1 MNPERWQKL
10 EEVFHAAV
18 ESKPD
23 ARAALITQLCGEDV
37 EMRRELESML
47 DHDEQAKSF
56 IESPAYVIPAESLLR
71 QPAEDS
77 LIGKTLGSYQIV
89 SQLGKGGMGVVY
101 LATDQKLQRKVA
113 LKMLPPDLTDDPTRV
128 QRFKQEARAASGLN
142 HPNILTIFE
151 IEERDGQHYIATEF
165 IEGTTLRE
173 LLEGNKIGL
182 QGVLE
187 AAVQITSA
195 LAAAHASGIVHR
207 DIKPENIMRRTDGYI
222 KVLDFGL
229 AKLIEHAG
237 NNPEASTA
245 VNTDPGTIIG
255 TVQYM
260 SPEQIRRL
268 ELDERTDIWSLGVVI
283 YEMIAGQSPFK
294 AATEGDVIVS
304 ILQKKP
310 TFEWRLPNVPPEVV
324 WILKKAL
331 AKDKEERYQ
340 TARDLL
346 IDLKRIKRE
355 IEFDRQLES
364 FEHPDSGVAG
374 LGRSAPSVE
383 AAKKPS
389 RAPSGSG
396 RRSPSASR
404 RRPRGAI
411 NSLAVMPLVNASADP
426 NTEYLSDGI
435 TESIINNL
443 SQLPN
448 LRVLAR
454 SMVFRYKGQEVN
466 PQEVGREL
474 GVRAVLTG
482 RVLQLDDSLVIRTE
496 LVHVSDG
503 TQLWGE
509 HYNRRLGDIFA
520 VQEEIAKQIS
530 EKLQVRLS
538 GDEERRL
545 AKRHTE
551 NAEAYQL
558 YLKGRYYWNKRD
570 KAATEKGIEFF
581 QRAIEVDPNYALA
594 YVGLADSYIILG
606 FHGLLPPNEVMPKA
620 KQAAEN
626 ALQID
631 ASLAEAHIS
640 LAYVT
645 EAYDWDW
652 PRAEREYK
660 HAIRLNPN
668 YATAHHWYGE
678 YLALVGRFDEAV
690 AELQKAKQ
698 IDESLSLIINT
709 AVGLVLYLARQYDR
723 AIEEHLRTLALD
735 PHFAHTR
742 FCLGLAYLQK
752 SMFDEAIAELQTALP
767 NFEENPRAAAVL
779 AYAYAVSGQRS
790 EAQALFD
797 RLKEQSLRQY
807 IAPYLI
813 GLICTGLGDY
823 DQAFAWLEK
832 GCAERDLGLI
842 WLKVEPMADA
852 LRSDPR
858 FENLLRRVGFVQTHL
873 QEQSPN

>member
-1 MNPERWQKL
+1 MDPERWQKL
-10 EEVFHAAV
+10 EELFHAAL
-18 ESKPD
+18 ERGPD
-23 ARAALITQLCGEDV
+23 TRASFVAEACSGDDDL
-37 EMRRELESML
+37 RRELESML
-47 DHDEQAKSF
+47 DHEQQAKSF
-56 IESPAYVIPAESLLR
+56 IESPAYVIAAESILR
-71 QPAEDS
+71 DPAEDS

-128 QRFKQEARAASGLN
+128 QRFKQEARAASALN

-165 IEGTTLRE
+165 VEGSTLRD
-173 LLEGNKIGL
+173 LKMSL
-182 QGVLE
+182 QGVLD
-187 AAVQITSA
+187 AAIQITSA

-229 AKLIEHAG
+229 AKLIEQAG
-237 NNPEASTA
+237 SNPEAATA
-245 VNTDPGTIIG
+245 VNTDPGIIIG

-260 SPEQIRRL
+260 SPEQIRRA

-283 YEMIAGQSPFK
+283 YEMMAGESPFK
-294 AATEGDVIVS
+294 AATESDVIAS

-310 TFEWRLPNVPPEVV
+310 SFEWRLQNVPPEVE

-346 IDLKRIKRE
+346 IDLKRLRRE
-355 IEFDRQLES
+355 MDFHDDLGHFDQTEADAARSGKTASLRSKPDAPVES
-364 FEHPDSGVAG
+364 A
-374 LGRSAPSVE
+374 RKAN
-383 AAKKPS
+383 

-396 RRSPSASR
+396 RSSPSASR
-404 RRPRGAI
+404 RRSRRAI
-411 NSLAVMPLVNASADP
+411 NSLAIMPLVNASADP
-426 NTEYLSDGI
+426 NAEYLSDGI

-448 LRVLAR
+448 LRVMAR
-454 SMVFRYKGQEVN
+454 STVFRYKGREVD
-466 PQEVGREL
+466 PLEAGREL
-474 GVRAVLTG
+474 GVRAVMTG
-482 RVLQLDDSLVIRTE
+482 RVLQLDDNLVIRTE
-496 LVHVSDG
+496 LVHVADG

-509 HYNRRLGDIFA
+509 HYNRKLGDIFA
-520 VQEEIAKQIS
+520 VQEEISKQIS
-530 EKLQVRLS
+530 EKLQMRLS
-538 GDEERRL
+538 GEEEKRL
-545 AKRHTE
+545 TKRHTE
-551 NAEAYQL
+551 NPRAYQL
-558 YLKGRYYWNKRD
+558 YLQGRYHWNKRD
-570 KAATEKGIEFF
+570 KQGAEKGIEFF

-594 YVGLADSYIILG
+594 YAGLADSYIILG

-620 KQAAEN
+620 KQAAEK

-631 ASLAEAHIS
+631 DSLAEARIS

-660 HAIRLNPN
+660 HAIRLNSN

-678 YLALVGRFDEAV
+678 YLALVGRFDEAI
-690 AELQKAKQ
+690 AELQKAKE
-698 IDESLSLIINT
+698 IDESLSLIINA

-723 AIEEHLRTLALD
+723 AIEEHLRTLELD
-735 PHFAHTR
+735 PNFAHTR

-752 SMFDEAIAELQTALP
+752 SMFDEAIAELQASLAI
-767 NFEENPRAAAVL
+767 FEDNPRAAAVL
-779 AYAYAVSGQRS
+779 AYAYAISGKRS

-797 RLKEQSLRQY
+797 DLKDRSLRQY

-813 GLICTGLGDY
+813 SLICTGLGDH

-832 GCAERDLGLI
+832 GCDERDLGLV
-842 WLKVEPMADA
+842 WLKVEPLADS

-858 FENLLRRVGFVQTHL
+858 FEKLLRRVGF
-873 QEQSPN
+873 PA